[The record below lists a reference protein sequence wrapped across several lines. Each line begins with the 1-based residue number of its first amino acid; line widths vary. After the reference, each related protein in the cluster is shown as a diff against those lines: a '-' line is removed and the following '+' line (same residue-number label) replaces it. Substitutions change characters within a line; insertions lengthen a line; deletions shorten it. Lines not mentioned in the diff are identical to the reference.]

1 MTHHIVMFRF
11 RDDVPADVRRAAREA
26 FKQGIEALPATIP
39 FIKSV
44 HVGFNINEAEQWDI
58 CLNSTFDTLD
68 EVRAYST
75 HPAHKEVA
83 SALMAHIGQRA
94 CVDYED

>member
-44 HVGFNINEAEQWDI
+44 HVGFNINEAEQVRWFRPEDEARI
-58 CLNSTFDTLD
+58 FALVDEALGGGVFDPGRIIYDRPL
-68 EVRAYST
+68 
-75 HPAHKEVA
+75 
-83 SALMAHIGQRA
+83 
-94 CVDYED
+94 